1 MKWRWLV
8 VMVLA
13 GCGGEA
19 VAPPTPGTLGL
30 RLASPGVN
38 DGAIVVVLSGGPVGA
53 VRPAGALE
61 AVQQTDGAGTHLLL
75 VGNVTEGVLATF
87 DVPDIGHASAYVA
100 AVVQVADRTTFALL
114 DAAPYRVT
122 VVVQH

>member
-1 MKWRWLV
+1 MRWRWLV
-8 VMVLA
+8 VMLLA

-19 VAPPTPGTLGL
+19 VVPPTPGTLVL

-38 DGAIVVVLSGGPVGA
+38 DGALLVVLSGGPVGA
-53 VRPAGALE
+53 VHPADGLE

-75 VGNVTEGVLATF
+75 VGNVAEGVLATF
-87 DVPDIGHASAYVA
+87 DVPDVAHASAYVA

-114 DAAPYRVT
+114 DVAPYRVT
-122 VVVQH
+122 VAVQQ